1 MKKYI
6 LLILFLLSSNIFAA
20 DCSAMVE
27 AITDSY
33 HSKHATYVQI
43 GYPENLK
50 DYAKTCEQAILAK
63 DSSINIKMSEDDIS
77 SNVYYE
83 IKTEPRHSWWEF
95 WK

>member
-6 LLILFLLSSNIFAA
+6 PLILFLLSSNIFAA

-27 AITDSY
+27 AISDSY
-33 HSKHATYVQI
+33 QLKHAAYVQI
-43 GYPENLK
+43 GYPANLK
-50 DYAKTCEQAILAK
+50 DYANTCKEELLAK
-63 DSSINIKMSEDDIS
+63 GKGINIEMNEDDVS